1 MNKIDIAQKLRI
13 VKQFGGWEELK
24 HGLLFFFK
32 YVINIS
38 KINLNILLIVTK
50 TNLRQKTIEKF
61 SQNFLCFN

>member
-1 MNKIDIAQKLRI
+1 MNRIDIAKKLRI

-24 HGLLFFFK
+24 HGLLLFFLK

-50 TNLRQKTIEKF
+50 TNLRQK
-61 SQNFLCFN
+61 NN

>member
-1 MNKIDIAQKLRI
+1 MNRIDIAKKLRI

-24 HGLLFFFK
+24 HGLLFFFFK

-50 TNLRQKTIEKF
+50 TNLRQK
-61 SQNFLCFN
+61 NN